1 MNTNRHALRLAAPLA
16 LLLLAACTPQAQTA
30 NTAQQVIDAKN
41 PGVVGAIKNAA
52 GASTG
57 NPETDAALG
66 AGDVI
71 ENLVKADKLESEAVA
86 ARGKG
91 EGTTAQEK
99 ITAAIKIRPN
109 PYLYIMRMGIALQFG
124 QGGIERDG
132 TAEVLSTF
140 EDKTTPQ
147 AFAYADEAIAEVE
160 RVLKVTGRMN
170 LSSADRDPR
179 RYRTIMAAA
188 EFYEVRA
195 AMYAKA
201 GNQSAAG
208 MDNYRK
214 NELDQMLRARRVDD
228 AP

>member
-86 ARGKG
+86 ARSRG

-109 PYLYIMRMGIALQFG
+109 PYLYITRMGIALQFG
-124 QGGIERDG
+124 QAIERDG

-147 AFAYADEAIAEVE
+147 AFAYADAAIAEVE

-170 LSSADRDPR
+170 LSSQDREPR

-195 AMYAKA
+195 AMYVKA
-201 GNQSAAG
+201 GNSSAAG
-208 MDNYRK
+208 IDYNRK
-214 NELDQMLRARRVDD
+214 NELDQMLRGLRDD
-228 AP
+228 GAP